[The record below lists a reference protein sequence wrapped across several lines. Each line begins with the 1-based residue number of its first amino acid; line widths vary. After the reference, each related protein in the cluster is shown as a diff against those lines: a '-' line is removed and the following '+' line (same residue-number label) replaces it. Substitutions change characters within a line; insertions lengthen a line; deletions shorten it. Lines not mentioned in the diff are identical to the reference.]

1 MKKKTI
7 NLSWPAGLYGFTQ
20 DEKQEK
26 FSRGKLKV
34 FYRGETADH
43 RYFSESFSNELIK
56 TLPYTP
62 VVGFYDDDKDDFV
75 GHATEQQILGIVDPR
90 TDVEFKLLD
99 DGNTWAICDVVLYTE
114 RPGKVGELAKKIEG
128 HKQSLEM
135 DPKTLKYNI
144 NYDER
149 KHFKN
154 IEFTAGEFIGV
165 SVLGEDQRPAF
176 TGSAFF
182 NDNSVFEQKMKLLK
196 NYCESNGQIDG
207 GNSMNINDFMKLSW
221 GEISTK
227 VAEAIEKEYGSE
239 YYTYLI
245 DMFDNS
251 AVVRFYSLLD
261 GSNKLMRID
270 YSNNNDNIVLGNIR
284 ECRITY
290 EDITI
295 EKGVD
300 QAEEITSVDVVDNS
314 ANDIQNKEEDGECA
328 VTNEQSAEESFKN
341 EESEDEDKESEDKVE
356 DKESEDKDEDKL
368 LKDEEFKK
376 KKCKLTEVN
385 EDEKDK
391 KDSFE
396 NQPENCAAAAPDT
409 NAENTETDIKVSVE
423 NENSAEN
430 QSSSTS
436 FTESERAE
444 LEALKK
450 AKKVEFLNSYKDILS
465 EEEFNKYS
473 ISLDN
478 FTEEG
483 LELELLR
490 KFKENAGQNK
500 KVRAFAFAPVPENVE
515 TKSLDDIVKVYLN
528 R

>member
-43 RYFSESFSNELIK
+43 RYFSENFSNELIK

-62 VVGFYDDDKDDFV
+62 VVGFYDDNKDDFV

-149 KHFKN
+149 RHFKN

-196 NYCESNGQIDG
+196 NYCESNGQTDG

-245 DMFDNS
+245 DMFDSS

-270 YSNNNDNIVLGNIR
+270 YSSDNNTIVLGDIR
-284 ECRITY
+284 ECRVTY

-300 QAEEITSVDVVDNS
+300 QAEEITSVDVVDDS
-314 ANDIQNKEEDGECA
+314 ANDIQIKEEDGECA

-341 EESEDEDKESEDKVE
+341 EESEDKVE
-356 DKESEDKDEDKL
+356 DEKSEDEDKDEL
-368 LKDEEFKK
+368 PKDEESKK
-376 KKCKLTEVN
+376 KESELTEIN

-396 NQPENCAAAAPDT
+396 SQPENCAAAAPDT

-465 EEEFNKYS
+465 EEEFNNYS

>member
-1 MKKKTI
+1 M
-7 NLSWPAGLYGFTQ
+7 
-20 DEKQEK
+20 
-26 FSRGKLKV
+26 
-34 FYRGETADH
+34 
-43 RYFSESFSNELIK
+43 
-56 TLPYTP
+56 
-62 VVGFYDDDKDDFV
+62 
-75 GHATEQQILGIVDPR
+75 
-90 TDVEFKLLD
+90 
-99 DGNTWAICDVVLYTE
+99 
-114 RPGKVGELAKKIEG
+114 
-128 HKQSLEM
+128 
-135 DPKTLKYNI
+135 
-144 NYDER
+144 
-149 KHFKN
+149 
-154 IEFTAGEFIGV
+154 
-165 SVLGEDQRPAF
+165 
-176 TGSAFF
+176 
-182 NDNSVFEQKMKLLK
+182 
-196 NYCESNGQIDG
+196 
-207 GNSMNINDFMKLSW
+207 
-221 GEISTK
+221 
-227 VAEAIEKEYGSE
+227 AEAIEKEYGSE

-284 ECRITY
+284 ECRVTY
-290 EDITI
+290 EDVTI

-300 QAEEITSVDVVDNS
+300 QAEEITSVDVVDDS

-328 VTNEQSAEESFKN
+328 VTNEQSAEESFK
-341 EESEDEDKESEDKVE
+341 DKECEN
-356 DKESEDKDEDKL
+356 KDEDKL
-368 LKDEEFKK
+368 LKDEESEKE
-376 KKCKLTEVN
+376 KCKLTEIN

>member
-1 MKKKTI
+1 M
-7 NLSWPAGLYGFTQ
+7 
-20 DEKQEK
+20 
-26 FSRGKLKV
+26 
-34 FYRGETADH
+34 
-43 RYFSESFSNELIK
+43 
-56 TLPYTP
+56 
-62 VVGFYDDDKDDFV
+62 
-75 GHATEQQILGIVDPR
+75 
-90 TDVEFKLLD
+90 
-99 DGNTWAICDVVLYTE
+99 
-114 RPGKVGELAKKIEG
+114 
-128 HKQSLEM
+128 
-135 DPKTLKYNI
+135 
-144 NYDER
+144 
-149 KHFKN
+149 
-154 IEFTAGEFIGV
+154 
-165 SVLGEDQRPAF
+165 
-176 TGSAFF
+176 
-182 NDNSVFEQKMKLLK
+182 
-196 NYCESNGQIDG
+196 
-207 GNSMNINDFMKLSW
+207 
-221 GEISTK
+221 
-227 VAEAIEKEYGSE
+227 AEAIEKEYGSE

-251 AVVRFYSLLD
+251 AVVRFHSLLD

-290 EDITI
+290 EDITT

-300 QAEEITSVDVVDNS
+300 QAEEITSVDVVDDS

-328 VTNEQSAEESFKN
+328 VTNEQSAEESFKDK
-341 EESEDEDKESEDKVE
+341 ECEDKDKDEDKEY
-356 DKESEDKDEDKL
+356 EDKDEDKL

-376 KKCKLTEVN
+376 KKCKLTEIN

-409 NAENTETDIKVSVE
+409 NAENTEIDIKVSVE